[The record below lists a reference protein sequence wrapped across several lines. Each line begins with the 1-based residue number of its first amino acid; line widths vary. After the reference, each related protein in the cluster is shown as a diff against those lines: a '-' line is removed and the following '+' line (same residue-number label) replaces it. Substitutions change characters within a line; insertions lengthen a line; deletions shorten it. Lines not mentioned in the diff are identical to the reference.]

1 MIGPGAGEHKLF
13 TYRVR
18 QVNFPHQTHGES
30 MPKGVG
36 EPLWACLHH
45 VVRPDI
51 GCSMDELGVEGSDAV
66 VIPDNGRWVQQR
78 TDCLLPIIL
87 GGSVEN
93 DMLGESVKPVA
104 RGNMVFELRLAH
116 APGKEEDEVCATT
129 ATATATAAATA
140 AATTATGGGGGGHC
154 NMSRTEITAIK
165 VLTFFKFYMVILNI
179 LGLFS
184 CNLIY

>member
-1 MIGPGAGEHKLF
+1 MIGPGAGEVQVSIF

-66 VIPDNGRWVQQR
+66 EIPDHGRWVQQR
-78 TDCLLPIIL
+78 TDRLLPIIL

-93 DMLGESVKPVA
+93 VLLFESVQSVA
-104 RGNMVFELRLAH
+104 RGYMVFELHLAH

-129 ATATATAAATA
+129 AAATATATAKAAAGGGEVVVVAEWWWWSSGGGTA
-140 AATTATGGGGGGHC
+140 TTAATTTTTSNG
-154 NMSRTEITAIK
+154 T
-165 VLTFFKFYMVILNI
+165 
-179 LGLFS
+179 
-184 CNLIY
+184 

>member
-1 MIGPGAGEHKLF
+1 
-13 TYRVR
+13 
-18 QVNFPHQTHGES
+18 

-36 EPLWACLHH
+36 EPLWACPHH

-66 VIPDNGRWVQQR
+66 EIPDNGRWVQQR
-78 TDCLLPIIL
+78 TDRLLPIIL

-93 DMLGESVKPVA
+93 VLLFESVQSVA

-129 ATATATAAATA
+129 AAATATSAAKAAA
-140 AATTATGGGGGGHC
+140 GGGG
-154 NMSRTEITAIK
+154 
-165 VLTFFKFYMVILNI
+165 VVVMVE
-179 LGLFS
+179 
-184 CNLIY
+184 